1 VSAAFCLHPSA
12 EEAAVTFRWPE
23 ALWGLA
29 VLPALAGIYLLLL
42 RRRVEGAL
50 RYPALRP
57 VRAAMGYG
65 QLVRRHAPALALL
78 LALVALLVAA
88 ARPAAVMTAPAERG
102 TVVLAMDVS
111 LSMAAT
117 DVAPTRL
124 GAAQAAARAFI
135 DAQPG
140 GVLIGLI
147 AFAGHAEIVQAP
159 TANRSALMAALAGL
173 EFRRYTSIGN
183 GLAAALLA
191 LHPEANPGAEYDIFG
206 DGRRPPGLQ
215 ESAIDRP
222 ESAEPRRARVARGSD
237 PSSAIVIVSDGQG
250 ALGVPHMTAARM
262 AAERGVRVYAIG
274 IGTLYGGAA
283 HVEGM
288 PPVHAEFE
296 EDTLRNIAEV
306 TGGDYF
312 SASSADKVKRVYE
325 KLATRVVFEN
335 RENEMSALFAA
346 LGAALWLGA
355 AALSLAWCNLPSR

>member
-1 VSAAFCLHPSA
+1 
-12 EEAAVTFRWPE
+12 VTFHWPE
-23 ALWGLA
+23 AIWGLA
-29 VLPALAGIYLLLL
+29 VLPALAGIYFLLL
-42 RRRVEGAL
+42 RRRVAGAL

-88 ARPAAVMTAPAERG
+88 ARPVAVMTAPAERG

-140 GVLIGLI
+140 GVLIGLV

-191 LHPEANPGAEYDIFG
+191 LHPDAFPAQSTTSSATGDARPDCRKARSTTPRTRNPGVHG
-206 DGRRPPGLQ
+206 
-215 ESAIDRP
+215 S
-222 ESAEPRRARVARGSD
+222 RAA
-237 PSSAIVIVSDGQG
+237 PI
-250 ALGVPHMTAARM
+250 
-262 AAERGVRVYAIG
+262 
-274 IGTLYGGAA
+274 
-283 HVEGM
+283 
-288 PPVHAEFE
+288 
-296 EDTLRNIAEV
+296 LR
-306 TGGDYF
+306 
-312 SASSADKVKRVYE
+312 
-325 KLATRVVFEN
+325 TR
-335 RENEMSALFAA
+335 S
-346 LGAALWLGA
+346 
-355 AALSLAWCNLPSR
+355 LS